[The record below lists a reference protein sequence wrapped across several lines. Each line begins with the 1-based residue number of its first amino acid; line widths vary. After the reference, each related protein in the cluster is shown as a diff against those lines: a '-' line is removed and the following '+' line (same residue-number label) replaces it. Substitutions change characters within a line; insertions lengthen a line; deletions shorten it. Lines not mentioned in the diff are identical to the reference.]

1 MNIGMYL
8 IMIIYVIIGGVSTLF
23 AVAGIIGTIVW
34 KICRRVKSGIPLT
47 C

>member
-8 IMIIYVIIGGVSTLF
+8 IMIIYVIIGGVSTIF
-23 AVAGIIGTIVW
+23 ATAGIIGTIAW
-34 KICRRVKSGIPLT
+34 KIYRKVTLGIPLT